1 MSEYFKKIK
10 EYRKYINTLLK
21 GKENAVDLAI
31 LSMLTGGH
39 IIVEDIP
46 GLGKTTLALVLAK
59 SLKLTF
65 GRIQG
70 TNDLLPSDILGY
82 NMYDKNKEALKFIK
96 GPIFNNVILFDEINR
111 ASPKTQ
117 SALLEAMEER
127 SVTLEGITYDLT
139 LPFFV
144 IATQNPYDEYGTY
157 QLPESE
163 WDRFQMRLSI
173 GYPSSQTEIEILKE
187 GSLRDRIPEVKAIFD
202 QKDLFE
208 MQALIDKEIYISD
221 NIYEYILEIANRTR
235 QSEEILVGLSTRA
248 CIDVVKIAKARAF
261 VMARDYVIPE
271 DIVDLNCYTM
281 VHRILFK
288 DVLKIKDKELLL
300 RKIIEE
306 VKIPL

>member
-1 MSEYFKKIK
+1 MNKYFIKIN
-10 EYRKYINTLLK
+10 EFRKYINSFLK
-21 GKENAVDLAI
+21 GKEDAVDLAL
-31 LSMLTGGH
+31 LSILTGGH

-46 GLGKTTLALVLAK
+46 GLGKTTLALILAK

-82 NMYDKNKEALKFIK
+82 NMYDKNKGDIKFIR

-117 SALLEAMEER
+117 SALLEAMEEN
-127 SVTLEGITYDLT
+127 SVTLEGITYDLP

-157 QLPESE
+157 PLPESE

-173 GYPSSQTEIEILKE
+173 GYPSSQSEIEILKE
-187 GSLRDRIPEVKAIFD
+187 GSLRGKIPEVKAIFD
-202 QKDLFE
+202 QQDLFE
-208 MQALIDKEIYISD
+208 MQDLIDKGVYISD
-221 NIYEYILEIANRTR
+221 YIYEYILEIANRTR
-235 QSEEILVGLSTRA
+235 QREEILVGLSTRA

-271 DIVDLNCYTM
+271 DIIDLNCYTM
-281 VHRILFK
+281 VHRIMFK
-288 DVLKIKDKELLL
+288 DAEKIKDKEAIL

-306 VKIPL
+306 VEIPL

>member
-1 MSEYFKKIK
+1 MNKYFIKIN
-10 EYRKYINTLLK
+10 EFRKYINSFLK
-21 GKENAVDLAI
+21 GKEDAVDLAL
-31 LSMLTGGH
+31 LSILTGGH

-46 GLGKTTLALVLAK
+46 GLGKTTLALILAK

-82 NMYDKNKEALKFIK
+82 NMYDKNKGDIKFIR

-117 SALLEAMEER
+117 SALLEAMEEN
-127 SVTLEGITYDLT
+127 SVTLEGITYDLP

-157 QLPESE
+157 PLPESE

-173 GYPSSQTEIEILKE
+173 GYPSSQSEIEILKE
-187 GSLRDRIPEVKAIFD
+187 GSLRGKIPEVKAIFD
-202 QKDLFE
+202 QQDLFE
-208 MQALIDKEIYISD
+208 MQDLIDKGVYISD
-221 NIYEYILEIANRTR
+221 YIYEYILGIANRTR
-235 QSEEILVGLSTRA
+235 QREEILVGLSTRA

-271 DIVDLNCYTM
+271 DIIDLNCYTM
-281 VHRILFK
+281 VHRIMFK
-288 DVLKIKDKELLL
+288 DAEKIKDKEAIL

-306 VKIPL
+306 VEIPL